1 MGVETGRSSESD
13 VDRSKETGEDGGDAE
28 HGHGDLPGHEFTDC
42 GTQSEFSAGTIASE
56 ISSRNSALGPPARRP
71 RDGARCAGCGHGR
84 CPFGAGELLV
94 RDCKG
99 KEADKRVTRIDPA
112 VVSPVAEMRGHERQA
127 AQELEQR
134 KTRAE

>member
-1 MGVETGRSSESD
+1 
-13 VDRSKETGEDGGDAE
+13 
-28 HGHGDLPGHEFTDC
+28 
-42 GTQSEFSAGTIASE
+42 
-56 ISSRNSALGPPARRP
+56 
-71 RDGARCAGCGHGR
+71 
-84 CPFGAGELLV
+84 LLV